1 MNLSP
6 ITSHLSPLILSL
18 CLLSACQHP
27 NPEKET
33 AFYYWQ
39 SSFTLSNNLQNLLED
54 QDVERLFVKFMDIDL
69 VDGKATPV
77 APVQFIDS
85 SYQDYELVPCVFITN
100 RTFTSEQVQP
110 QALAEKVWDYL
121 IQIQKKHQLEIS
133 EYQFDCDWTPS
144 TRQAYFAFLETINR
158 LKGEASLSSTLRLHQ
173 YRYPEQ
179 TGIPPVDKVV
189 LMYYNMGD
197 IEDVEETNSILNN
210 EKGEAYL
217 TKKQAYPLTL
227 DVALPLFSW
236 TLVYRLGKLEAIL
249 KTEVPSI
256 PGIEKTGKNTFVVK
270 QNLYFGGHYLNQG
283 DLLRYE
289 TPTTAE
295 LERAAEAVSE
305 IKNRSGTLLF
315 YHLEEALSQHY
326 SSALLHHLD
335 SIYHH

>member
-1 MNLSP
+1 MKILFSP
-6 ITSHLSPLILSL
+6 FTLHLVPLIL
-18 CLLSACQHP
+18 CLLSSCQ
-27 NPEKET
+27 NPPQEKET

-39 SSFTLSNNLQNLLED
+39 SGFTLSDSLQYLLQD
-54 QDVERLFVKFMDIDL
+54 QKVDRLFVKFMDIDL
-69 VDGKATPV
+69 VNGEATPV
-77 APVQFIDS
+77 APIQFNDS
-85 SYQDYELVPCVFITN
+85 SYQHYELVPCVFITN
-100 RTFTSEQVQP
+100 RTFTSERVQP
-110 QALAEKVWDYL
+110 QQLAEKVWDYL
-121 IQIQKKHQLEIS
+121 AQIRNKYHLNIT

-158 LKGEASLSSTLRLHQ
+158 LKGEALLSSTLRLHQ

-179 TGIPPVDKVV
+179 TGVPPVDKVV

-197 IEDVEETNSILNN
+197 IEDVEESNSILNN

-217 TKKQAYPLTL
+217 TKKQAYPLKL

-249 KTEVPSI
+249 KTESPSM

-283 DLLRYE
+283 DFLRYE
-289 TPTTAE
+289 MPTPPE
-295 LERAAEAVSE
+295 LERAARAVSE

-315 YHLEEALSQHY
+315 YHLEEALPQY
-326 SSALLHHLD
+326 YPSALLHRLD